1 MTHDDIRRCHIVSV
15 VESESGFGQFMS
27 EPSVCVIIP
36 SVRNPEELE
45 IALDGL
51 SNQTYSGSLEII
63 VVGPSNDPG
72 KSVAESKGIR
82 FIDDSGSITRADAC
96 NIAIEASSS
105 DLVLFTD
112 DDVIVPED
120 WVAKLVRWFERDDV
134 AGVGGPN
141 FAPVEESTLWQRV
154 IDVTFCSTIFTAGT
168 NYGKVGDSELSE
180 VTQLPGVNSAYR
192 RSVLEDVGGFDQG
205 AIGAEDVMLD
215 HRIRMSGHKLW
226 TDRTAIMWHRRRNL
240 SRVKKQIGNYGLVR
254 TLASNQY
261 PELHAFTHSMVA
273 AFPPIVIAAF
283 ALFFWGA
290 VNGGLAWPDF
300 WDISLDRVPM
310 GTERIAVHA
319 LPTLMILYNL
329 LAWYGSAKG
338 NSPSKSAWT
347 IFLSS
352 IVTYT
357 LHWNYGIG
365 VLRGKWRIFRG
376 RPGLQI
382 DDRSRD

>member
-1 MTHDDIRRCHIVSV
+1 
-15 VESESGFGQFMS
+15 
-27 EPSVCVIIP
+27 
-36 SVRNPEELE
+36 
-45 IALDGL
+45 
-51 SNQTYSGSLEII
+51 
-63 VVGPSNDPG
+63 
-72 KSVAESKGIR
+72 
-82 FIDDSGSITRADAC
+82 
-96 NIAIEASSS
+96 
-105 DLVLFTD
+105 
-112 DDVIVPED
+112 
-120 WVAKLVRWFERDDV
+120 
-134 AGVGGPN
+134 
-141 FAPVEESTLWQRV
+141 
-154 IDVTFCSTIFTAGT
+154 
-168 NYGKVGDSELSE
+168 
-180 VTQLPGVNSAYR
+180 
-192 RSVLEDVGGFDQG
+192 
-205 AIGAEDVMLD
+205 
-215 HRIRMSGHKLW
+215 
-226 TDRTAIMWHRRRNL
+226 
-240 SRVKKQIGNYGLVR
+240 
-254 TLASNQY
+254 
-261 PELHAFTHSMVA
+261 MVA

-319 LPTLMILYNL
+319 LPTLMVLYNL